1 MEPIITHH
9 IEKRRGRSGEERAYV
24 SGTRVRVQDIA
35 SEHEVHGL
43 TPEEIAREHPQLSLA
58 QVHAALAYYF
68 DHRDEIQRQMKQD
81 EEFAG
86 SLEAAFRQGHRGK
99 RDDGD
104 SLSS

>member
-1 MEPIITHH
+1 MEPIINHH
-9 IEKRRGRSGEERAYV
+9 IEKRQGRSGEERAYLC
-24 SGTRVRVQDIA
+24 GTRVRVQDIA

-43 TPEEIAREHPQLSLA
+43 TPEQIVRENPQLSLG

-68 DHRDEIQRQMKQD
+68 DHRAEIQRQMKQD

-104 SLSS
+104 SFSS